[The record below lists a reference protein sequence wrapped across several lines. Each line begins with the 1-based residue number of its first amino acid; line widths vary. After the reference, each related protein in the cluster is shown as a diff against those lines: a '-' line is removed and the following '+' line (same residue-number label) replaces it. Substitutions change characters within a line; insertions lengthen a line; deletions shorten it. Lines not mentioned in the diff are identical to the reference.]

1 MVAVQE
7 GPGLAIS
14 TAAAAA
20 RRVGALLRQSTAD
33 PKQQKFDAIT
43 GDHTAP
49 ASAGQVGER
58 KKERK
63 EESTSKRGFGG
74 LVVCFLL
81 ASHRP
86 CFALAGLL
94 LLSLSPFCSS
104 NSRAGARGL
113 RPTAA
118 AAMYTSQR
126 CTEAATA

>member
-58 KKERK
+58 TKGRKKAQ
-63 EESTSKRGFGG
+63 
-74 LVVCFLL
+74 
-81 ASHRP
+81 ASE
-86 CFALAGLL
+86 AL
-94 LLSLSPFCSS
+94 
-104 NSRAGARGL
+104 
-113 RPTAA
+113 
-118 AAMYTSQR
+118 
-126 CTEAATA
+126 EA